1 MALLTIVQASKDF
14 NINKGKIYRAIK
26 SGKLTATLKDNV
38 QYIDHTDMIRVFDSS
53 GKNRTSSNRTEPK
66 KNLVHEPNELYI
78 KLLEKQLNES
88 IDREKFYKQQ
98 IDEIREDFKSYR
110 LLIEHKIQTDT
121 DLKILNQTE
130 NEPSSQNELNI
141 RKIETNPNS
150 ELELPVVQTPHK
162 DDNKERKSFF
172 NRVVKKLLKS

>member
-38 QYIDHTDMIRVFDSS
+38 QYIDHADMIRVFDSS
-53 GKNRTSSNRTEPK
+53 EKYRTSSNRTEPK
-66 KNLVHEPNELYI
+66 KNLVHEPNEPYI

-110 LLIEHKIQTDT
+110 LLIEHKIQTDIG
-121 DLKILNQTE
+121 LQSFNQTE
-130 NEPSSQNELNI
+130 KEPSSQDELNI
-141 RKIETNPNS
+141 QRIDTNLNNELKPPIVQNS
-150 ELELPVVQTPHK
+150 YT
-162 DDNKERKSFF
+162 DNKERKSFF
-172 NRVVKKLLKS
+172 NRVVKKLLKNQ